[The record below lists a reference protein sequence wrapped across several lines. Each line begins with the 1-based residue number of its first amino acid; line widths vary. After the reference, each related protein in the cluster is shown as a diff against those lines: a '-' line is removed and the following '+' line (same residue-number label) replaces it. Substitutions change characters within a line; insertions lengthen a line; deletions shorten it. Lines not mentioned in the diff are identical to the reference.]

1 MKKVISVL
9 FGASLLF
16 ATSAQAAGMA
26 GIKLGIGEL
35 DAQNDAYTAG
45 STSVAAQSGSADNP
59 YGALFAELEIPTVEG
74 LSLGLEYVPFT
85 ASIRLDKGE
94 SGTGADVDDYTT
106 LYAQYM
112 HEAGEGSVYIKA
124 GYSQADIGTVTNA
137 NGTTVNSQDDSLGG
151 PMVGVGFQ
159 TNELYNGMHLRLET
173 TYTDL
178 DSVAITTTSNGSSSV
193 KKTGSG
199 EITTFSISV
208 AKSF

>member
-45 STSVAAQSGSADNP
+45 STSVAAQSGSKDNQ

-74 LSLGLEYVPFT
+74 LSLGLEYVPFS

-124 GYSQADIGTVTNA
+124 GYSQADIGTVKNA
-137 NGTTVNSQDDSLGG
+137 NGTTVNSQDDTLSG
-151 PMVGVGFQ
+151 PMIGVGFQ

>member
-74 LSLGLEYVPFT
+74 LSLGLEYVPT
-85 ASIRLDKGE
+85 HA
-94 SGTGADVDDYTT
+94 TT
-106 LYAQYM
+106 LFYLSCFRKSQYPDLFWQ
-112 HEAGEGSVYIKA
+112 ALICGFCRLFFGPFLLALLQYISTLFFGK
-124 GYSQADIGTVTNA
+124 QPII
-137 NGTTVNSQDDSLGG
+137 
-151 PMVGVGFQ
+151 
-159 TNELYNGMHLRLET
+159 HLFLNRFL
-173 TYTDL
+173 
-178 DSVAITTTSNGSSSV
+178 VAIPFLLPVNLLFVLGL
-193 KKTGSG
+193 
-199 EITTFSISV
+199 
-208 AKSF
+208 